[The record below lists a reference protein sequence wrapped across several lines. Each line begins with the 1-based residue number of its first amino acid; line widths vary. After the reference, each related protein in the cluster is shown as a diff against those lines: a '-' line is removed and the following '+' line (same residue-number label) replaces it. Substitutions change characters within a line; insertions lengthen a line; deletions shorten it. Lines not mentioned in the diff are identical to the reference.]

1 MANNVNVTQVKWK
14 YDKTATYDALSVPK
28 FIVSSATVGILVDN
42 VRQVVPQ
49 TVTGVS
55 SINAIIQFNEGVPG
69 SEIYIKETV
78 AQWNSAANA

>member
-1 MANNVNVTQVKWK
+1 MANSVSVIQVNWK
-14 YDKTATYDALSVPK
+14 FDKTATYDSLSVPK
-28 FIVSSATVGILVDN
+28 FIVSSATIDIPVAN

-55 SINAIIQFNEGVPG
+55 SINAIIQFNDGVPG

-78 AQWNSAANA
+78 AQWNSAATA

>member
-1 MANNVNVTQVKWK
+1 MANSVNVTQVNWK
-14 YDKTATYDALSVPK
+14 YDKTATYNSLSVPT
-28 FIVSSATVGILVDN
+28 FTVSSATIGIPVAN

-55 SINAIIQFNEGVPG
+55 SINAIIQFNDGVPG

-78 AQWNSAANA
+78 AQWNSAATA

>member
-1 MANNVNVTQVKWK
+1 MANSVNVTQVNWK
-14 YDKTATYDALSVPK
+14 YNKTATYDSLSVPT
-28 FIVSSATVGILVDN
+28 FNVSSATVGILVAN

-55 SINAIIQFNEGVPG
+55 SIKAIIQFNDGVPG

-78 AQWNSAANA
+78 AQWTSAANA

>member
-1 MANNVNVTQVKWK
+1 MANNVNVTQVKWR
-14 YDKTATYDALSVPK
+14 YDKSATYDALSVPK
-28 FIVSSATVGILVDN
+28 FIVSSATVGILVAN
-42 VRQVVPQ
+42 VRRVVPQ

-69 SEIYIKETV
+69 DEIYIRETV